1 MRTLSRETARV
12 LDDLGDAVGGFI
24 VTRDGVPFARLVALS
39 PVEREFHKEL
49 ARRGLEP
56 DLAPTVRDDLAPL
69 SPDANGGPPASS
81 LLLEDRASYYREP

>member
-12 LDDLGDAVGGFI
+12 LDDLGDAAGGFI
-24 VTRDGVPFARLVALS
+24 VTRDGVPFARLIALS
-39 PVEREFHKEL
+39 PVEREFYQAL
-49 ARRGLEP
+49 VARGVDP
-56 DLAPTVRDDLAPL
+56 GLAPTVRDDLVPL